1 MRKKLLN
8 GEVIIMSNEEYQTSI
23 GSDDIRTAELSF
35 EQSVDSKEYF
45 KIFFNG
51 CLIHMSKTFKP
62 FEKRLKQLVEKW
74 NLKEIKEII

>member
-1 MRKKLLN
+1 MKEKLLK
-8 GEVIIMSNEEYQTSI
+8 GEMIRMSNEEYQTSI
-23 GSDDIRTAELSF
+23 GGDDIRIAEISF
-35 EQSVDSKEYF
+35 EESVDSKEYY

-74 NLKEIKEII
+74 NLKEIK